1 MTAYEIISYIEESGI
16 RNITLTGGEPLL
28 REGMTQLICAILQ
41 DPQRRVEIETNGSI
55 DLTPYCNL
63 ERRPSFTMDYKMP
76 ESGME
81 HAMLLANMEKLSDE
95 DTVKFVVSSR
105 RDMEKALEILEKY
118 RLIGK
123 TAVYFSP
130 VFGRIQPVE
139 IVDFLMEKKLND
151 VKLQIQ
157 LHKVIWDPQKR
168 GV

>member
-1 MTAYEIISYIEESGI
+1 MKLSAISYLLHIILQTYGYVDIDEYRVI
-16 RNITLTGGEPLL
+16 YDGGETLY
-28 REGMTQLICAILQ
+28 QA
-41 DPQRRVEIETNGSI
+41 
-55 DLTPYCNL
+55 
-63 ERRPSFTMDYKMP
+63 
-76 ESGME
+76 
-81 HAMLLANMEKLSDE
+81 
-95 DTVKFVVSSR
+95 
-105 RDMEKALEILEKY
+105 MEKALEILEKY

-123 TAVYFSP
+123 TVVYFSP